1 MLYLKLITMLSF
13 RAMNSDYNEGENC
26 YHVNKGGLNM
36 DNNIEKALWK
46 DYNELGDLIN
56 VMSND
61 DERKRGLLEER
72 DKIRNELLK
81 LEQNKNDIMIKR
93 EEINAEDEREKIRN
107 RITIA
112 TFGISTAISL
122 YAIAKTFKF
131 DQDST
136 VTSTLGRNILNGVIP
151 KLFKK

>member
-1 MLYLKLITMLSF
+1 
-13 RAMNSDYNEGENC
+13 
-26 YHVNKGGLNM
+26 M

-81 LEQNKNDIMIKR
+81 LEQSKNDIIIKR

-136 VTSTLGRNILNGVIP
+136 VTSTLGRNILNSVIRR
-151 KLFKK
+151 LFKK

>member
-1 MLYLKLITMLSF
+1 
-13 RAMNSDYNEGENC
+13 
-26 YHVNKGGLNM
+26 M
-36 DNNIEKALWK
+36 DNNIEEALWK
-46 DYNELGDLIN
+46 DYNALGDLIT
-56 VMSND
+56 VMGND
-61 DERKRGLLEER
+61 DEKKRGVLEER

-81 LEQNKNDIMIKR
+81 LEQSKNDIRIKR

-122 YAIAKTFKF
+122 YAIIKTFRF
-131 DQDST
+131 DQEST
-136 VTSTLGRNILNGVIP
+136 VTSTLGRNILNSVIP

>member
-1 MLYLKLITMLSF
+1 MSKIEDALW
-13 RAMNSDYNEGENC
+13 NDYN
-26 YHVNKGGLNM
+26 
-36 DNNIEKALWK
+36 AL
-46 DYNELGDLIN
+46 DDLIS
-56 VMSND
+56 VMGND
-61 DERKRGLLEER
+61 DERKRGVLEER

-81 LEQNKNDIMIKR
+81 FEQGQNELRMKRDEIK
-93 EEINAEDEREKIRN
+93 AEDEREKIRN

-122 YAIAKTFKF
+122 YAIIRTFKF

-151 KLFKK
+151 KLFNKR

>member
-1 MLYLKLITMLSF
+1 MTIVK
-13 RAMNSDYNEGENC
+13 GENC
-26 YHVNKGGLNM
+26 YHVNKGGQNM
-36 DNNIEKALWK
+36 DNNIEEALWK
-46 DYNELGDLIN
+46 DYNALGDLIT
-56 VMSND
+56 VMGND
-61 DERKRGLLEER
+61 DEKKRGVLEER

-81 LEQNKNDIMIKR
+81 LEQSRNEMRIKR

-107 RITIA
+107 RITIV

-122 YAIAKTFKF
+122 YAIVRTFRF

-136 VTSTLGRNILNGVIP
+136 VTSTLGRNILNSVIP

>member
-1 MLYLKLITMLSF
+1 
-13 RAMNSDYNEGENC
+13 
-26 YHVNKGGLNM
+26 M
-36 DNNIEKALWK
+36 DNNIEDALWK
-46 DYNELGDLIN
+46 DYKDLGDLIS
-56 VMSND
+56 VMGND
-61 DERKRGLLEER
+61 NERKNGVLEER

-81 LEQNKNDIMIKR
+81 LEQSKNEIKIKR
-93 EEINAEDEREKIRN
+93 EEISAEDEREKIRN

-112 TFGISTAISL
+112 TFRISTAISL
-122 YAIAKTFKF
+122 YAIIRTFRF